1 MSYLKNSTS
10 TQEKERIHSMDSLRA
25 TMMIL
30 GIILHSAV
38 IYSPLTTQEIGDT
51 LTLRDPISSNV
62 FNGFIVAFIHSF
74 RLQIFFLVAG
84 FFAALLYYK
93 RSPGKMIKNRILRIL
108 FPFLV
113 FETFLGPILSYTE
126 QFSILTLNYVEN
138 KLAFSF
144 SGLHIGH
151 FWFLYY
157 LIIITVLV
165 TGMVYLLKI
174 FSPLSKLMT
183 NLFSKIFSIPLMRIV
198 SFSCFTGLTY
208 ITMICMIEI
217 MPEKIANFFMPEP
230 FPSEPRIRLIPN
242 PISIIYYSSF
252 YIFGWFLFK
261 SKEQLN
267 SLKKYDWLSF
277 IIGLGLFIIFFNF
290 EKSMTFIQFLILKSI
305 MTWFL
310 IFGIM
315 GIFIRYF
322 SDFSPIWKYVSDS
335 SYWVYLVHMQFCYL
349 IPCLIFNW
357 KIGSILKVLIVI
369 SLTGLLCIVSY
380 HYLVRNTII
389 GKFLNGRKY
398 PIQKNKN
405 NLIKYR
411 LFKK

>member
-1 MSYLKNSTS
+1 
-10 TQEKERIHSMDSLRA
+10 MDSLRA

-30 GIILHSAV
+30 GIVLHSAI
-38 IYSPLTTQEIGDT
+38 IYSPLTVEEIGDT
-51 LTLRDPISSNV
+51 LNLKDPISSNV

-84 FFAALLYYK
+84 FFGALLYYK
-93 RSPGKMIKNRILRIL
+93 RSPLKMIKNRILRIL

-126 QFSILTLNYVEN
+126 KYSILTLNYVEN
-138 KLAFSF
+138 KLEFTF
-144 SGLHIGH
+144 SGLHMGH

-165 TGMVYLLKI
+165 TGLVYLFKI
-174 FSPLSKLMT
+174 FSRLSKLIT
-183 NLFSKIFSIPLMRIV
+183 RVFSKVFSIPLLRIV
-198 SFSCFTGLTY
+198 SFSCFTALTY
-208 ITMICMIEI
+208 IAMICMIDM

-252 YIFGWFLFK
+252 YIFGWLLFK
-261 SKEQLN
+261 SKEQLDN
-267 SLKKYDWLSF
+267 LKKYDWFSF

-290 EKSMTFIQFLILKSI
+290 EQSMTFIQFLILKSI

-315 GIFIRYF
+315 GLFIRYF
-322 SDFSPIWKYVSDS
+322 SNFSPFWKYVSDS

-349 IPCLIFNW
+349 IPCLIFDW
-357 KIGSILKVLIVI
+357 KIGSILKLLIVI
-369 SLTGLLCIVSY
+369 SLTGLLCLVSY
-380 HYLVRNTII
+380 HYFVRNTII

-398 PIQKNKN
+398 PILNNKYS
-405 NLIKYR
+405 LTKYR